1 MVALLPHRSQHL
13 TLSHDPLQPGK
24 LQLVNGLT
32 GEVQPQKQLGK
43 LHYSEN
49 GMAYISMEGAAAT
62 WVKFQTKVWQQATGR
77 AYMNVDGKALW
88 LDSMDSAECRYGPV
102 PLPGEDHPARLVL
115 HKVPVPVEGTL
126 LFWQLR
132 EVQDLLHLPLM
143 MSLSLSE

>member
-1 MVALLPHRSQHL
+1 
-13 TLSHDPLQPGK
+13 
-24 LQLVNGLT
+24 
-32 GEVQPQKQLGK
+32 
-43 LHYSEN
+43 
-49 GMAYISMEGAAAT
+49 MEGAAAT

-132 EVQDLLHLPLM
+132 EDIVKPDVSAKFYANYISHQFQKWQSAYNTLGLPGLHFAA
-143 MSLSLSE
+143 S